1 MVDLFRTNKKLSML
15 ISVALAIA
23 IVFALT
29 SCGIDSEEA
38 DGGIKAYVTKVDGS
52 EVLCLEGVDPAIFG
66 QSGSAAVQAP
76 ADSNTGSAAPA
87 PAAPVATTA
96 AATPSADPGAAAAT
110 TVAPTVQAPATTAA
124 SSGSTPAS
132 DTPATTAASAAP
144 ASSDPSTTAEILA
157 VYNDV
162 YNKTKATGTF
172 LGRSEMKISDITIDG
187 SANALVAKAA
197 EAAVNGTDENL
208 VLPPSDDNPANYMTS
223 LLTEADIASITYKDN
238 GDGTATIHIVPFDVT
253 NPKRGKDA
261 QGHMFNVVDDFGPML
276 EEKGSVL
283 SLGWA
288 EGDAASNCT
297 AVSSGWADVTFD
309 KNTHIMTKA
318 QYDLKTQ
325 MSVTHLNVL
334 FLKDKSVAFTTDYLM
349 TFPM

>member
-1 MVDLFRTNKKLSML
+1 MECSVLFNKKISMI
-15 ISVALAIA
+15 ISAVLVMA
-23 IVFALT
+23 VTVALT
-29 SCGIDSEEA
+29 SCGIQTQQVE
-38 DGGIKAYVTKVDGS
+38 GGIKAFVTEVDGS
-52 EVLCLEGVDPAIFG
+52 EVLCLEGVDPAVFG
-66 QSGSAAVQAP
+66 QGGSSVQ
-76 ADSNTGSAAPA
+76 PA
-87 PAAPVATTA
+87 PATN
-96 AATPSADPGAAAAT
+96 TP
-110 TVAPTVQAPATTAA
+110 APATTAA
-124 SSGSTPAS
+124 AAPVTNSGAATATTAAQ
-132 DTPATTAASAAP
+132 TPATTAASAAP
-144 ASSDPSTTAEILA
+144 AEAPATTQAAAPAPASSDPSTPAEILA

-187 SANALVAKAA
+187 NSNGLVAKAA

-208 VLPPSDDNPANYMTS
+208 VLPPSDDAGNYMTS
-223 LLTEADIASITYKDN
+223 ILTEADIASITYKDN
-238 GDGTATIHIVPFDVT
+238 GDGTATIHIVPHDVT
-253 NPKRGKDA
+253 NPKKGKDS
-261 QGHMFNVVDDFGPML
+261 QGRMFNVVDDFGPML

-288 EGDAASNCT
+288 QGDAASNCT

>member
-1 MVDLFRTNKKLSML
+1 MT
-15 ISVALAIA
+15 
-23 IVFALT
+23 IVLALT
-29 SCGIDSEEA
+29 SCGIQSEQAE
-38 DGGIKAYVTKVDGS
+38 GGIKAYVTKVDGS

-66 QSGSAAVQAP
+66 QSGGSSAQ
-76 ADSNTGSAAPA
+76 PA
-87 PAAPVATTA
+87 PAANTPAPAATTA
-96 AATPSADPGAAAAT
+96 AA
-110 TVAPTVQAPATTAA
+110 APVTEANTPATTA
-124 SSGSTPAS
+124 PAAQ
-132 DTPATTAASAAP
+132 TPATTAASGTPSETPATTQAPAP
-144 ASSDPSTTAEILA
+144 ASSDPSTPAEILA

-172 LGRSEMKISDITIDG
+172 LGRSEMKISDITLDG

-208 VLPPSDDNPANYMTS
+208 VLPPSDDNPANYMAS
-223 LLTEADIASITYKDN
+223 MLTEADIASITYKDN
-238 GDGTATIHIVPFDVT
+238 GDGTATIHIVPHDVT
-253 NPKRGKDA
+253 NPKKGKDA
-261 QGHMFNVVDDFGPML
+261 QGRMFNVVDDFGPML

-288 EGDAASNCT
+288 QGDAASNCT